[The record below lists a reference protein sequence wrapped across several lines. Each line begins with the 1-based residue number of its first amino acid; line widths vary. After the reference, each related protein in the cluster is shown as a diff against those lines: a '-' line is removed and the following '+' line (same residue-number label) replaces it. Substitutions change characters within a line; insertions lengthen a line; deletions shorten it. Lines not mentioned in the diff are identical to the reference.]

1 VTKHLLRPVYTRSA
15 ADVAELTR
23 TERAC
28 DGVRITRGAYL
39 SQAMPQTAPYVV
51 RAALEVLPVETLAS
65 HRTAAVLFG
74 APVGFTPPL
83 EFAVPPGT
91 YRARRRGIRIYVRD
105 LAPLDRL
112 SLAGISMTSG
122 AQTWLD
128 LAAAMPAEEL
138 VAVGDA
144 LHRGGH
150 LDASALAGR
159 LRRAD
164 GTRGVLMAR
173 RLAPLLTPLAAS
185 RPESL
190 VRYWLIDGG
199 LPVPQVQVP
208 VLDRHGRLV
217 AHGDLGYPEWKVLVE
232 YEGRQHA
239 EPGQF
244 GRDVDRY
251 SLMAA
256 DGWSVV
262 RLGGAHLRRDLVI
275 DRVGRTLRSRGARW

>member
-1 VTKHLLRPVYTRSA
+1 MTKHLLRPVYTRSA

-23 TERAC
+23 TERDY

-39 SQAMPQTAPYVV
+39 SRAMPQTAPNVV
-51 RAALEVLPVETLAS
+51 RAALEALPLETSAS

-74 APVGFTPPL
+74 APVGFARPL

-105 LAPLDRL
+105 LMPTDRD
-112 SLAGISMTSG
+112 SLAGIPLTSG

-128 LAAAMPAEEL
+128 LTTAMPAEEL
-138 VAVGDA
+138 VAIGDA

-150 LDASALAGR
+150 LDASTLAER

-164 GTRGVLMAR
+164 GTRGVLVAR
-173 RLAPLLTPLAAS
+173 RLAPLLTPLASS

-208 VLDRHGRLV
+208 VLDPRGRVV

-239 EPGQF
+239 EPRQF
-244 GRDVDRY
+244 ARDVDRY

-275 DRVGRTLRSRGARW
+275 DRVGRTLWSRGARW